1 MDNEQVKQKLLSL
14 LGLCR
19 AASLCSFGHGAAK
32 SALRD
37 GKARLCLVCS
47 DASPRL
53 AEEFEYLSQ
62 NANVPLRKI
71 QATSLDI
78 KQATQYKAAVITVN
92 DKGFA
97 NKILALILR

>member
-1 MDNEQVKQKLLSL
+1 MTDRLLSL

-32 SALRD
+32 AALRER
-37 GKARLCLVCS
+37 KARLCLLCS

-53 AEEFEYLSQ
+53 VEEFEYLAET
-62 NANVPLRKI
+62 ANTPLRKI
-71 QATSLDI
+71 AANSMDV
-78 KQATQYKAAVITVN
+78 KQATQYKAAVITIN

-97 NKILALILR
+97 NKIIALIP